1 VYATLKVHAKIS
13 AKVFT
18 IPYFEI
24 SYLKSTFEEFKS
36 LEMQIDGGLPE
47 SSASHARRV
56 RQPEYQHAFQA
67 ELVGVLVENQM
78 KSPD

>member
-1 VYATLKVHAKIS
+1 VYTTLKVHAKVP

-18 IPYFEI
+18 IPYLEI
-24 SYLKSTFEEFKS
+24 SYLKFNAVEFKS

-47 SSASHARRV
+47 SSASHARHV

-67 ELVGVLVENQM
+67 ELVGVVVENQK
-78 KSPD
+78 KSLD